1 MPAKLEK
8 TTLGLLVGNRGFF
21 PDHLC
26 REGREVMLR
35 VLDREGLDVVA
46 LSPEDTKFGTVES
59 WEDAKKCAR
68 LFKKNADRIDGILV
82 TLPNFGDERG
92 VADTLKLAGLD
103 VPVLIHAFPDD
114 PAKMDLANRRDSFC
128 GKMSACN
135 NLAQYKINYTL
146 TELHTV
152 DPESDSFREDLQDFA
167 ACCRVVRGLRGARL
181 GAIGARPAAFNTV
194 RYSEKILEA
203 SDISVETIDLY
214 DLFGQVDKL
223 ADSDSAVKAKLEA
236 IRAYAPTGGVPAD
249 ALMRMAKFG
258 TVVDRWVRERELDAT
273 AVQCWTAIED
283 YFGIVPC
290 TVMSMLS
297 DALLPSA
304 CEVDIT
310 GAVGMLAMR
319 LASNQPS
326 ALLDWNNNYGDD
338 PDMCVLFHCSNL
350 PKSVFSEMKVTY
362 QDIISETVGKENS
375 YGACVGRIRSGPFSY
390 CRISTDD
397 LRGTIRGYVG
407 EGEIVDDA
415 LATFGGF
422 GVARI
427 PDLQGLLMH
436 ICANGLEHHVAVNPA
451 EISLAVFDALVN
463 YLGWDIYYHG

>member
-1 MPAKLEK
+1 MSAKLGK
-8 TTLGLLVGNRGFF
+8 TTLGLVVGNRGFF

-35 VLDREGLDVVA
+35 VLAEEGLEVVA
-46 LSPEDTKFGTVES
+46 LTPEDTKFGSVES
-59 WEDAKKCAR
+59 WEDAKRCAE
-68 LFKKNADRIDGILV
+68 LFKKNADRIDGVLV

-114 PAKMDLANRRDSFC
+114 PARMDVANRRDSFC
-128 GKMSACN
+128 GKMSVCN
-135 NLAQYKINYTL
+135 NLSQYGIDYSL
-146 TELHTV
+146 TEQHTV
-152 DPESDSFREDLQDFA
+152 DPESDSFREDLRDFA

-203 SDISVETIDLY
+203 AGISVETVDLY
-214 DLFGQVDKL
+214 DIFGQVGKL
-223 ADSDSAVKAKLEA
+223 ADDAPAVKTKLQA
-236 IRAYAPTGGVPAD
+236 IANYAPVAGVPD
-249 ALMRMAKFG
+249 AALLRMAKFG
-258 TVVDRWVRERELDAT
+258 AVVDRWVRDRELDAT

-283 YFGIVPC
+283 FFGIVPC

-319 LASNQPS
+319 LASNKPS

-338 PDMCVLFHCSNL
+338 PDLCVLFHCSNL
-350 PKSVFSEMKVTY
+350 PKSIFAEMKVSY
-362 QDIISETVGKENS
+362 QDIISESVGKENS
-375 YGACVGRIRSGPFSY
+375 YGACIGRIRPGPFTF
-390 CRISTDD
+390 CRVSTDD
-397 LRGTIRGYVG
+397 LEGVIRGYVG
-407 EGEIVDDA
+407 EGEIVDEP
-415 LATFGGF
+415 LATFGGY

-436 ICANGLEHHVAVNPA
+436 ICAHGFEHHVAVNPS
-451 EISLAVFDALVN
+451 EVSLGVFDAMVN
-463 YLGWDIYYHG
+463 YLGWDVHYHD

>member
-1 MPAKLEK
+1 MPAKLGK
-8 TTLGLLVGNRGFF
+8 TTLGLIVGNRSFF

-35 VLDREGLDVVA
+35 VLAEEGLEVVT
-46 LSPEDTKFGTVES
+46 LTPEDTKFGSVES
-59 WEDAKKCAR
+59 WGDARKCAE
-68 LFKKNADRIDGILV
+68 LFKKNAGRIDGVLV

-114 PAKMDLANRRDSFC
+114 PAKMEVANRRDSFC
-128 GKMSACN
+128 GKMSVCN
-135 NLAQYKINYTL
+135 NLSQYGIDYSL
-146 TELHTV
+146 TEQHTV
-152 DPESDSFREDLQDFA
+152 GPESDSFREDLRDFA

-181 GAIGARPAAFNTV
+181 GAIGARPAAFKTV

-203 SDISVETIDLY
+203 AGISVETVDLY
-214 DLFGQVDKL
+214 DIFGQVGKL
-223 ADSDSAVKAKLEA
+223 ADDAPAVKAKLEA
-236 IRAYAPTGGVPAD
+236 LRDYAPVAGVPAD
-249 ALMRMAKFG
+249 ALLRMAKFG
-258 TVVDRWVRERELDAT
+258 AVVDRWVCDLELDAT

-283 YFGIVPC
+283 FFGIVPC
-290 TVMSMLS
+290 MVMSMLS

-310 GAVGMLAMR
+310 GAIGMLAMR

-350 PKSVFSEMKVTY
+350 PKSIFTEMKVSY
-362 QDIISETVGKENS
+362 QDIISESVGKENS
-375 YGACVGRIRSGPFSY
+375 YGACIGRIRPGPFTY
-390 CRISTDD
+390 CRVSTDD
-397 LRGTIRGYVG
+397 LEGAVRGYIG
-407 EGEIVDDA
+407 EGEIVDDP
-415 LATFGGF
+415 LATFGGY

-436 ICANGLEHHVAVNPA
+436 ICAHGFEHHVAVNPS
-451 EISLAVFDALVN
+451 EVSLGVFDAMVN
-463 YLGWDIYYHG
+463 YLGWNVYYHD